1 MLNFL
6 GPIANLAN
14 TFVEGR
20 VEKTKA
26 VAKAKVAR
34 AEAEAEVMKVAATH
48 EAGWEKIM
56 AEASQDS
63 WKDEAWT
70 IFFIVVLSCCFL
82 PWTQGYV
89 KEGFIFLDTST
100 PDWFANCIDIS
111 ITASFGYRIGKAGV
125 GMINSVKKNPGSQTK
140 QKIVKKKG

>member
-6 GPIANLAN
+6 APIAKIAGSL
-14 TFVEGR
+14 VEGQ
-20 VEKTKA
+20 VEKATA
-26 VAKAKVAR
+26 NAKATVAR

-70 IFFIVVLSCCFL
+70 ILFIAIIAASFI
-82 PWTQGYV
+82 PWCRPYIA
-89 KEGFIFLDTST
+89 EGFAALEIA
-100 PDWFANCIDIS
+100 PDWFTYAMYAS
-111 ITASFGYRIGKAGV
+111 IAASFGIRGI
-125 GMINSVKKNPGSQTK
+125 
-140 QKIVKKKG
+140 KGFNK